1 MTVSKCIPLKQ
12 SFFSCSIG
20 RDVGGATFDGRESC
34 LSSARE
40 ELNFVLKIEYVAQ
53 RFANSALKVWK
64 LVLKKAPSAPRLDN
78 LAHTMLPLLQQ

>member
-34 LSSARE
+34 FSSARRRAKSRSQNRVGRSKVCQQRSQSVE
-40 ELNFVLKIEYVAQ
+40 TGPTCSKI
-53 RFANSALKVWK
+53 R
-64 LVLKKAPSAPRLDN
+64 
-78 LAHTMLPLLQQ
+78 